1 MTTVRAVLAGWRV
14 FLPVVL
20 LTAVAQA
27 LLVLADPV
35 PAVGWSFAG
44 LALASF
50 AVVVAAITLIAAAGA
65 GRVRP
70 VLPAWVAGLG
80 LVAAAAAVLVPWLAP
95 PLLLAGALVLPP
107 VADGAPRP
115 VRTAFRA
122 FRLMPARAVAGLL
135 VLLVVAVPE
144 LGRGPAVRAAGHRA
158 AIGRADLAVV
168 RCAGRAGAGWS
179 TGLYRRAADL
189 SRPVGGT
196 PQTDP

>member
-80 LVAAAAAVLVPWLAP
+80 LVAAAAAVLSPWLAP

-135 VLLVVAVPE
+135 VLLVVAV
-144 LGRGPAVRAAGHRA
+144 LSWAAALLSGLLVTGPLSAALTWLWFGV
-158 AIGRADLAVV
+158 LAVLV
-168 RCAGRAGAGWS
+168 LGWS

>member
-70 VLPAWVAGLG
+70 ALPVWVAGLG
-80 LVAAAAAVLVPWLAP
+80 LVIGAAAVLSPWLAP
-95 PLLLAGALVLPP
+95 PLLLVGALVLPP

-122 FRLMPARAVAGLL
+122 FRVIPARAVAGLL
-135 VLLVVAVPE
+135 VLLVVAV
-144 LGRGPAVRAAGHRA
+144 LSWAAALLSGLLVTGPLSAAVTWLWFGV
-158 AIGRADLAVV
+158 LAVLV
-168 RCAGRAGAGWS
+168 LGWS
-179 TGLYRRAADL
+179 TALYRRAADL
-189 SRPVGGT
+189 SRRVGERPRTG
-196 PQTDP
+196 P

>member
-1 MTTVRAVLAGWRV
+1 MTTGRIVLAGWRV
-14 FLPVVL
+14 SLPAVL

-35 PAVGWSFAG
+35 PAAAWSFAG

-50 AVVVAAITLIAAAGA
+50 VVVVAAITAITAAGA

-70 VLPAWVAGLG
+70 VLPVWVAGLG
-80 LVAAAAAVLVPWLAP
+80 LMIGAAAVLSPWLAP
-95 PLLLAGALVLPP
+95 PLLLAGALLLPP

-135 VLLVVAVPE
+135 VLLVVAALSWAAALLSGLLVT
-144 LGRGPAVRAAGHRA
+144 GPWSAALTWLWFGL
-158 AIGRADLAVV
+158 LAMLVL
-168 RCAGRAGAGWS
+168 GWS
-179 TGLYRRAADL
+179 TALYRRAADL
-189 SRPVGGT
+189 SRPVGET
-196 PQTDP
+196 PRTGP